1 MTDQTVRIHLGL
13 DDTSPEADA
22 EESER
27 AARQLRDGLLELDVQ
42 TVEFAPG
49 GETPEGTKA
58 GVPPDLSTILLTLAA
73 SGGVLTTIIGVLQ
86 SWLTRHERRSVT
98 LEIDGDKIEITGISS
113 EEQKRLIDAWMR
125 RHRGFVIADE

>member
-1 MTDQTVRIHLGL
+1 MTDQTIRVHLGL
-13 DDTSPEADA
+13 DADPEADA

-27 AARQLRDGLLELDVQ
+27 AARQLREELLELDVE
-42 TVEFAPG
+42 TVEFAKG
-49 GETPEGTKA
+49 GETPEGAKA
-58 GVPPDLSTILLTLAA
+58 GAAPDLSTILLTLAA

-113 EEQKRLIDAWMR
+113 EEQKRLIDAWMH
-125 RHRGFVIADE
+125 RHRGFVVAND

>member
-1 MTDQTVRIHLGL
+1 MTDQTLQVHLDL
-13 DDTSPEADA
+13 DTGPEADA
-22 EESER
+22 ELSER
-27 AARQLRDGLLELDVQ
+27 AARQLREEFLELDVE
-42 TVEFAPG
+42 TVEFARG
-49 GETPEGTKA
+49 GETPEGAKA
-58 GVPPDLSTILLTLAA
+58 GAAPDLSTILLTLAA

-125 RHRGFVIADE
+125 RHRGFVVADD